1 MGADPTP
8 AVLGTE
14 EEAVMLLVLL
24 VWMVAMVLVVVPSGV
39 VT

>member
-14 EEAVMLLVLL
+14 EEALLLVLL